1 MWLVNQLAMEELMEL
16 IRKLIERGIDINDLL
31 LDALSVKDPNESS
44 IERIKLAE
52 KYMMEYEEYASKGD
66 AVQASE
72 KAYKAAEEIV
82 KALAERFRTREY
94 ERFLAEGRWYT
105 YLLSMASKTL
115 ASRLGDWVVDGWNAA
130 YDLHVWG
137 FHEGRLTMDY
147 VRVGAEKVKKMLNE
161 TRRILKGN
169 A

>member
-1 MWLVNQLAMEELMEL
+1 MEL
-16 IRKLIERGIDINDLL
+16 IKKLIEKGVDVNDLL
-31 LDALSVKDPNESS
+31 LDVLSIKDPDESS

-52 KYMMEYEEYASKGD
+52 KYLMEYEEYASKED

-72 KAYKAAEEIV
+72 KAYRAAEEVV

-115 ASRLGDWVVDGWNAA
+115 ARQLGDWIIDGWNAA

-137 FHEGRLTMDY
+137 FHEGKLTIDY
-147 VRVGAEKVKKMLNE
+147 VRVGAEKVKRMLNE
-161 TRRILKGN
+161 AKRILEGV
-169 A
+169 